1 MSRANYLILVNS
13 KNLMDE
19 SFVDT
24 IELVDAPDTNGNVM
38 QAESETYAAYCRMRD
53 DLLEKEGIK
62 IGLDSAY
69 RSVQDQREL
78 VERFTEL
85 YGKEYTDAIAA
96 TPGMSEHHTGL
107 ALDIVPWYEPENKF
121 LLENDDMFAHPELW
135 PVIHA
140 TLPKFGFIL
149 RYPKDHGFT
158 YEPWH
163 IRYLGD
169 AKVAQEITDKDLS
182 LEQYLAQ

>member
-1 MSRANYLILVNS
+1 MRPNYMILVNS
-13 KNLMDE
+13 RNLMDE
-19 SFVDT
+19 AFVDT
-24 IELVDAPDTNGNVM
+24 ITLVDAPDTNGNVL
-38 QAESETYAAYCRMRD
+38 QAEKEAYEKYCEMRD
-53 DLLEKEGIK
+53 YLLEKHGIK

-78 VERFTEL
+78 VDRFTKL

-96 TPGMSEHHTGL
+96 TPGASEHHTGL
-107 ALDIVPWYEPENKF
+107 ALDIVPWYEEEQKF

-135 PVIHA
+135 PVIHE

-163 IRYLGD
+163 IRYIGD
-169 AKVAQEITDKDLS
+169 PAVAQEITDKDLS
-182 LEQYLAQ
+182 FEQYLGK